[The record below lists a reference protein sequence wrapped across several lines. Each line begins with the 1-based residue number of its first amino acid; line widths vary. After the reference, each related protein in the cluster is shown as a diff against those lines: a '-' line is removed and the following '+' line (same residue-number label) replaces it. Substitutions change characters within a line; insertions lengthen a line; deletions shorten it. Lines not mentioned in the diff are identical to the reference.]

1 MPDDPHPTWHPSLG
15 PLPDSH
21 ARLRLVDDTDIA
33 PGIDGPG
40 LVIAQSRTGPSIADL
55 LSERGSLPESEARGV
70 AGHAAAVLSAL
81 HASGSVHGD
90 VSAANIV
97 FDPAGDLCL
106 VGGVEHRTDTPNV
119 TLHADVAGLIV
130 MVIELATSVVID
142 PAARWDI
149 AALTSL
155 GCSPELSAD
164 VAVLL
169 FEQPTA
175 ERVGAILQRR
185 DDRLPAPP
193 RHFTGIDLTPT
204 IDIAPVA
211 IAGLSPVGLLVE
223 TPPAPARF
231 SWLRGGARGRR

>member
-1 MPDDPHPTWHPSLG
+1 MT
-15 PLPDSH
+15 
-21 ARLRLVDDTDIA
+21 
-33 PGIDGPG
+33 G
-40 LVIAQSRTGPSIADL
+40 LQCEIISK
-55 LSERGSLPESEARGV
+55 
-70 AGHAAAVLSAL
+70 
-81 HASGSVHGD
+81 
-90 VSAANIV
+90 
-97 FDPAGDLCL
+97 
-106 VGGVEHRTDTPNV
+106 
-119 TLHADVAGLIV
+119 
-130 MVIELATSVVID
+130 
-142 PAARWDI
+142 
-149 AALTSL
+149 
-155 GCSPELSAD
+155 LSAD